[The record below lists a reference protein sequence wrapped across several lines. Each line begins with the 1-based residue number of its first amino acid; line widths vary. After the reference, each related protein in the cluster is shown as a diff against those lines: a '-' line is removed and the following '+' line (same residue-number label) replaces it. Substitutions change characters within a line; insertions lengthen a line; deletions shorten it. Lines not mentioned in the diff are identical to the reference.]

1 MADRLPLPNSGNDL
15 KTFDAPEKFNLP
27 TPSEPLRE
35 WTEQS
40 IDPTAMIAEMEAVMR
55 VARWHPNFE
64 ADRLARKTMAR
75 FTYIDS
81 AEVSLAPEP

>member
-15 KTFDAPEKFNLP
+15 ETFDAPEKLKLP

-40 IDPTAMIAEMEAVMR
+40 IDAAVMIAAMEAVME
-55 VARWHPNFE
+55 VARSQPDFE
-64 ADRLARKTMAR
+64 ADRLARKTPFR
-75 FTYIDS
+75 FIY
-81 AEVSLAPEP
+81 